1 MGNRALQNNF
11 LGGIISSSMMGR
23 TDNTRFRYGAFELEN
38 FIVEPQGSLINRPGF
53 EYVGE
58 AKDSSK
64 PLKLIPFRFASD
76 QTLVLVFGDKTL
88 RFATHGQWVLDGSKV
103 YEIES
108 PYAAED
114 LYTLDYSQNADIIT
128 LTSSK
133 YPPMELRRYGATD
146 WQFTTVTTLPG
157 INPPSAVTVEVTYPP
172 DALDDDKG
180 TVIAKYVV
188 TAVDANGKE
197 SIASSEVEVK
207 CNYYLTGSYNT
218 ISWTAVA
225 GAERYRIYRSVA
237 GIFGFLGET
246 TGTQIMDEGDF
257 TPDTTYT
264 PPLYA
269 NPFLDHTGIKEVK
282 VINGGSGYPNTA
294 EVLNS
299 ANPTE
304 LLLRMPPMYYSS
316 LSSNKP
322 FWGDNWDANAAAI
335 LTFAVI
341 DGATGRELASADVR
355 YIPIA
360 YHTQR
365 GQERTWERQLYLPD
379 TYDINHGLLKLN
391 FSGYS
396 STDSRLKIVKWKW
409 DGDSET
415 TSPPSFIEYF
425 MQSGGTHTY
434 TVTHQSSSSGG
445 GTWEETL
452 SISVPD
458 LNITDWTLKNGM
470 TATMLGEVLSWR
482 LMPGFAGMV
491 VKGGN
496 GGSIATILTENGD
509 DIEQTLK
516 EHLVQIEIDDPTG
529 EGAVLRPIIE
539 NGVITSVE
547 VVNSGV
553 NYTNPTLT
561 VVSEQGSGAVLEA
574 VLFDEEDYD
583 YPAANTQ
590 YDQRRIFAGTMAHP
604 LRVWMTNAGQ
614 QDLMMYH
621 LPVMSDDRI
630 EIEAVTADA
639 DMIRHAVALDSL
651 ILFTGSGE
659 LRVFTQNSDALAP
672 DSVAVRAQSYIGA
685 NDVQPVICNQTIV
698 YGASR
703 GGHAWSVDYQ
713 YSVQGYSAVDRSTFA
728 SHLFDGKEL
737 VDMAYQ
743 KSPYSI
749 VWAVSS
755 DGSLLGLTFM
765 PDENVQAWHRHTT
778 DGVFENVCVVAEGKE
793 DRLYAVVRRNINGK
807 ELRYIERM
815 GLIRED
821 RQPYF
826 RNFDSY
832 IATEQQET
840 TLNSGDTLT
849 GLSHL
854 EGKTIGAIVD
864 GTPQPEAV
872 VKNGKAVVRDSGSN
886 VAAGLPYKCRLIT
899 VPLTGGDAAPV
910 QGVVKNVS
918 ELHLRVRFAGDVWAN
933 LYPLENLYRCKREI
947 TEFKR
952 QNPDSQMVR
961 LTITNAWDYS
971 SQIQIE
977 HRDCLNLQ
985 IQALVSN
992 VRVEN

>member
-23 TDNTRFRYGAFELEN
+23 TDNARYRYGAFELEN

-53 EYVGE
+53 EYVGT
-58 AKDSSK
+58 AKDSTK
-64 PLKLIPFRFASD
+64 PLRLIPFRFASD

-88 RFATHGQWVLDGSKV
+88 RFATHGKWVLDDNDNI
-103 YEIES
+103 YEITS

-114 LYTLDYSQNADIIT
+114 LYTLEYSQNADIIT

-133 YPPMELRRYGATD
+133 YAPMELRRYGATD
-146 WQFTTVTTLPG
+146 WQFATVTTLPG
-157 INPPSAVTVEVTYPP
+157 INPPSAITVEVTYPP

-180 TVIAKYVV
+180 TVVAKYVV

-207 CNYYLTGSYNT
+207 CNYYLTGGYNT
-218 ISWTAVA
+218 ISWSAVS

-269 NPFLDHTGIKEVK
+269 NPFLNRTGIKEVR
-282 VINGGSGYPNTA
+282 VINGGSGYPSTS
-294 EVLNS
+294 ELLNS

-316 LSSNKP
+316 ASRNRPWGSS
-322 FWGDNWDANAAAI
+322 WDANKDAI
-335 LTFAVI
+335 LTFSVI
-341 DGATGRELASADVR
+341 DGSTGSTLASTNVR
-355 YIPIA
+355 YVPIA
-360 YHTQR
+360 YTSVSGTGSR
-365 GQERTWERQLYLPD
+365 SLTCQLYLPD
-379 TYDINHGLLKLN
+379 TFDLNRGMLKLN

-396 STDSRLKIVKWKW
+396 SNDSRIKITKWKW
-409 DGDSET
+409 DGGDET
-415 TSPPSFIEYF
+415 DSPPSFVEYF
-425 MQSGGTHTY
+425 MNSGDTYSY
-434 TVTHQSSSSGG
+434 TVSHTPGTSGSSR
-445 GTWEETL
+445 ETSN
-452 SISVPD
+452 SISIAD
-458 LNITDWTLKNGM
+458 LNVVDWTLKNGISK
-470 TATMLGEVLSWR
+470 TLFGEVMSWR
-482 LMPGFAGMV
+482 LMPGIAGMI

-496 GGSIATILTENGD
+496 GGAISTILTENGD

-516 EHLVQIEIDDPTG
+516 EHLVQIEVDDPTG

-539 NGVITSVE
+539 NGTITSVE

-553 NYTNPTLT
+553 NYTDPTLK

-621 LPVMSDDRI
+621 MPVMSDDRI

-698 YGASR
+698 YAASR

-713 YSVQGYSAVDRSTFA
+713 YNVQGYSAVDRSSFA

-737 VDMAYQ
+737 VDLAYQ

-793 DRLYAVVRRNINGK
+793 DRLYAVIRRNINGQ

-815 GLIRED
+815 GLIREE

-826 RNFDSY
+826 RNFDSF

-840 TLNSGDTLT
+840 TLDAENTLT

-864 GTPQPEAV
+864 GVPQPETV
-872 VKNGKAVVRDSGSN
+872 VKNGEAVIRDNGAN
-886 VAAGLPYKCRLIT
+886 IAAGLPYKCRLIT

-933 LYPLENLYRCKREI
+933 LYPLNNLYKCKREI

-961 LTITNAWDYS
+961 LTLTNAWDYS
-971 SQIQIE
+971 SQIDIE

-985 IQALVSN
+985 IQALVTN